1 MNKELEKINNEQL
14 QLIPKVQEYIQY
26 MLETLIKLPRI
37 EKFSIGNEYKC
48 SMYKLL
54 EYILYV
60 SKIEKEKRLE
70 NFSRLEILIY
80 ILYHGLTHDIISLD
94 NEVVTIMKDKMEQFN
109 EDEELVLAAEKR
121 QLVKI
126 QHYHE
131 GQRMHEEGKAEGKL
145 ASNKEDTLMLFKS
158 KFPQED
164 NELLENLTL
173 QQYDHIFKALI
184 ENKDLKTIKKIIGK

>member
-37 EKFSIGNEYKC
+37 EKFSIGTEYKC

-70 NFSRLEILIY
+70 YINKIDAELNCQRIYLRIMYKNKWINDKKFNVSITKVGEIGKIVGGLIKY
-80 ILYHGLTHDIISLD
+80 Y
-94 NEVVTIMKDKMEQFN
+94 
-109 EDEELVLAAEKR
+109 
-121 QLVKI
+121 VKN
-126 QHYHE
+126 
-131 GQRMHEEGKAEGKL
+131 
-145 ASNKEDTLMLFKS
+145 NKE
-158 KFPQED
+158 
-164 NELLENLTL
+164 
-173 QQYDHIFKALI
+173 
-184 ENKDLKTIKKIIGK
+184 

>member
-70 NFSRLEILIY
+70 YINKIDAELNCQRIYLRIMYKNKWINDKKFNVSITKVGEIGKIVVGLIKY
-80 ILYHGLTHDIISLD
+80 Y
-94 NEVVTIMKDKMEQFN
+94 
-109 EDEELVLAAEKR
+109 
-121 QLVKI
+121 VKN
-126 QHYHE
+126 
-131 GQRMHEEGKAEGKL
+131 
-145 ASNKEDTLMLFKS
+145 NKE
-158 KFPQED
+158 
-164 NELLENLTL
+164 
-173 QQYDHIFKALI
+173 LI
-184 ENKDLKTIKKIIGK
+184 

>member
-37 EKFSIGNEYKC
+37 EKCSIGNEYKC

-70 NFSRLEILIY
+70 YINKIDAELNCQRIYLRIMYKNKWINDKKFNVSITKVGEIGKIVGGLIKY
-80 ILYHGLTHDIISLD
+80 Y
-94 NEVVTIMKDKMEQFN
+94 
-109 EDEELVLAAEKR
+109 
-121 QLVKI
+121 VKN
-126 QHYHE
+126 
-131 GQRMHEEGKAEGKL
+131 
-145 ASNKEDTLMLFKS
+145 NKE
-158 KFPQED
+158 
-164 NELLENLTL
+164 
-173 QQYDHIFKALI
+173 
-184 ENKDLKTIKKIIGK
+184 